1 MFVSYLRDGDRVLAF
16 TVDRRGRLQGRDL
29 GALPG
34 LDDTVIAYRMLL
46 TAPRG
51 GDPPPVWRLAD
62 GRYRVALAAEPGAVR
77 VTDAAMIGAE
87 LTERL
92 VEPLPELM
100 RTRRWIISPD
110 SALALVPFETLP
122 HRGQPLVVT
131 REISYAPSLTV
142 YALTTRRGRA
152 YDRLADR
159 SALYAMGAA
168 FYDTHAPAATSP
180 KAGGVA
186 LARLA
191 GTLASD
197 PLGVRRA
204 YDAIG
209 ASWPELPTSA
219 AEIRQVAAH
228 FRNAGEVTV
237 RSLGDATEARLMED
251 DRRGTLARHRYV
263 LLSAHGF
270 LSTEAPSLSAV
281 VLGQRDVTPEADG
294 YVTAAEWTSYTL
306 RSDLI
311 VISACETG
319 VGQVIEG
326 EGVAGL
332 PYALF
337 VAGNR
342 NALLT
347 LWPVADRSTAL
358 FVSRFFGHLR
368 AGLSQSAALTRT
380 KREFASKGPYSAPL
394 HWAPFVLWGA

>member
-1 MFVSYLRDGDRVLAF
+1 M
-16 TVDRRGRLQGRDL
+16 Q
-29 GALPG
+29 
-34 LDDTVIAYRMLL
+34 
-46 TAPRG
+46 
-51 GDPPPVWRLAD
+51 
-62 GRYRVALAAEPGAVR
+62 
-77 VTDAAMIGAE
+77 
-87 LTERL
+87 
-92 VEPLPELM
+92 
-100 RTRRWIISPD
+100 
-110 SALALVPFETLP
+110 
-122 HRGQPLVVT
+122 
-131 REISYAPSLTV
+131 
-142 YALTTRRGRA
+142 
-152 YDRLADR
+152 
-159 SALYAMGAA
+159 
-168 FYDTHAPAATSP
+168 
-180 KAGGVA
+180 

-237 RSLGDATEARLMED
+237 RSFGEATEARLMED

-368 AGLSQSAALTRT
+368 AACRSRP
-380 KREFASKGPYSAPL
+380 R
-394 HWAPFVLWGA
+394 

>member
-1 MFVSYLRDGDRVLAF
+1 M
-16 TVDRRGRLQGRDL
+16 
-29 GALPG
+29 
-34 LDDTVIAYRMLL
+34 VIAYRMLL
-46 TAPRG
+46 TASRG
-51 GDPPPVWRLAD
+51 GEPPPVWRLPD
-62 GRYRVALAAEPGAVR
+62 GRYRVALATEPGAVR

-87 LTERL
+87 LTKRL

-122 HRGQPLVVT
+122 YRGQPLVVT

-142 YALTTRRGRA
+142 YALTTRRGRE
-152 YDRLADR
+152 YDRLVR
-159 SALYAMGAA
+159 SIRRCTRWARRSTAVDGIERRRRSRAALQ
-168 FYDTHAPAATSP
+168 
-180 KAGGVA
+180 

-219 AEIRQVAAH
+219 TEIRQVAAH
-228 FRNAGEVTV
+228 FRDAGEVTV
-237 RSLGDATEARLMED
+237 RSFADATEARLMDD

-281 VLGQRDVTPEADG
+281 VLGQRGVTPEADG
-294 YVTAAEWTSYTL
+294 YVTAGEWTGYTL

-319 VGQVIEG
+319 VGRVIEG

-347 LWPVADRSTAL
+347 CGRSPTAAPPCSCRASSDT
-358 FVSRFFGHLR
+358 FAQACRSRR
-368 AGLSQSAALTRT
+368 R
-380 KREFASKGPYSAPL
+380 
-394 HWAPFVLWGA
+394 